1 MFCECSL
8 SFRLVLSAAS
18 EYFSLMFTGSL
29 SNNEQT
35 EIVLGDVNGDVLQA
49 VVNYCYTGSIEIR
62 EDNVETL
69 LSTAGLM
76 LLHEVV
82 EACSRY
88 MILLIYFSVFLG
100 SVFNYGCHFIS

>member
-1 MFCECSL
+1 MH
-8 SFRLVLSAAS
+8 FRLVLSAAS

-29 SNNEQT
+29 SNERT

-49 VVNYCYTGSIEIR
+49 VVDYCYTGSIEIR

-69 LSTAGLM
+69 LATACLM

-82 EACSRY
+82 EACSR
-88 MILLIYFSVFLG
+88 
-100 SVFNYGCHFIS
+100 